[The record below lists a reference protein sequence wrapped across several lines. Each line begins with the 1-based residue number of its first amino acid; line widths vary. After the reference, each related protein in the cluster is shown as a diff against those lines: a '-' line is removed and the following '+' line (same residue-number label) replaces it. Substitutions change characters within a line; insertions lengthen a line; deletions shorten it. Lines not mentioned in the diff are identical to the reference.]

1 MGRSSEVVFA
11 VEGSLSRLNE
21 EDVDVW
27 FGDLSLK
34 AYFVHA
40 DRFEMYALAGPGLFR
55 VESED
60 EETTVH
66 FGFGGDISLSERAYL
81 RPEVRGRWLEDEL
94 RFDDGIVDY
103 SLGIGWRF

>member
-1 MGRSSEVVFA
+1 M
-11 VEGSLSRLNE
+11 EGSLSRLNE
-21 EDVDVW
+21 EDVDIW

-34 AYFVHA
+34 AYFVHS

-60 EETTVH
+60 EQTTLH
-66 FGFGGDISLSERAYL
+66 FGLGADIGLGERAYL
-81 RPEVRGRWLEDEL
+81 RPEARGRWLEDEL